1 MKKLLSFLPT
11 HFTICLIIGIV
22 LQFQYNL
29 WQFSSAKSI
38 VVFAILLVLIFVFR
52 YFKKRFFFTFF
63 SWIFFVLI
71 GMFTVFSDD
80 DSHDENYYEN
90 YYSQDSLIHFKV
102 EKVLKSNLYYDK
114 YIGSIVKVGN
124 QKTIGSI
131 LLNVQRDSLQ
141 PETKI
146 GSAFLFKSE
155 LSAISKPLNPYQFNY
170 KRYLKKQGVYHQVF
184 LRNTAYL
191 IKESDE
197 KSIYRIAENIRNTI
211 EKELINNGFKGE
223 ELAVIK
229 ALILGQR
236 NNISKEL
243 LEDYTNAGAI
253 HILAVSGLHVG
264 IILLILS
271 FILKPLERV
280 KNGKIIKIFLIVLL
294 LWFFAIIAGLSAS
307 VVRAVTM
314 FTAIAIGMTFNRK
327 TFVQHTLIASMFVLL
342 LCKPMFLFDVGFQL
356 SYLAVFSIVTIQP
369 KLYSLWNPKWIITD
383 KFWQLFTVSIAAQ
396 LGVLPVSLFYFHQF
410 PGLFMLSNLV
420 IIPFIGIILIF
431 GILVITLSLFQMLPS
446 FIADVYM
453 FIISLMNR
461 FVSWI
466 SIQESFLIK
475 EISFSILFLIV
486 SYLCLI
492 FVFRYFKKK
501 TYKSVIAL
509 LSIVIIFQLS
519 IFYEKHQTEVTTELV
534 IFNKSRQTIIG
545 ENDHGSLKIYHDLDS
560 LSIRN
565 LSVIKDYKIGKKVKK
580 AQFINQLSNSYQF
593 KNKTFLLIDS
603 LGVYQLGN
611 QLKPIVLLMQSP
623 KINLERLINN
633 LQPKQIIADASNYKS
648 QVISWKLICD
658 KKNVPFYYTAE
669 NGAIIFKE

>member
-1 MKKLLSFLPT
+1 
-11 HFTICLIIGIV
+11 
-22 LQFQYNL
+22 
-29 WQFSSAKSI
+29 
-38 VVFAILLVLIFVFR
+38 
-52 YFKKRFFFTFF
+52 
-63 SWIFFVLI
+63 
-71 GMFTVFSDD
+71 MFTVFSGD

-131 LLNVQRDSLQ
+131 LLNVQKDSLQ
-141 PETKI
+141 SEVKI

-170 KRYLKKQGVYHQVF
+170 KKYLKKQGVHHQVF

-211 EKELINNGFKGE
+211 ERELINNGFKGE

-271 FILKPLERV
+271 FILKPLDRV
-280 KNGKIIKIFLIVLL
+280 KNGKIIKTFLIVLL

-369 KLYSLWNPKWIITD
+369 KLYSLWNPKWMITD

-420 IIPFIGIILIF
+420 IIPFIGIILMF
-431 GILVITLSLFQMLPS
+431 GILVITSSLFQMLPS

-475 EISFSILFLIV
+475 EISFSTLFLMV

-492 FVFRYFKKK
+492 FSFRYFDKR

-611 QLKPIVLLMQSP
+611 QLKPIVLLLQSP

-648 QVISWKLICD
+648 QVITWKLICD